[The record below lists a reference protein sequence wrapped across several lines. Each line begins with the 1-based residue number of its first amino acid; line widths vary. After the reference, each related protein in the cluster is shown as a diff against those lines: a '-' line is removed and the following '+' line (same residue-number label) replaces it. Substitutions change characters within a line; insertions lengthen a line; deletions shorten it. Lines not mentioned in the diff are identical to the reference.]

1 MRAYPGLAAI
11 LLILLAVSCS
21 DMSVFGPQDA
31 VPASIEVRSLRDG
44 GLVQVGGPLAYVVH
58 AERQPGEDLVLE
70 ATLLDAAGGEAWS
83 GTLASPQ
90 LEEELKLKPP
100 GLPAGLYRDRKSTRL
115 HSSH

>member
-21 DMSVFGPQDA
+21 DMSAFGPQDA

-44 GLVQVGGPLAYVVH
+44 GLVQVGDPLAYVVH

-90 LEEELKLKPP
+90 LEGGLQAHAAGPPP
-100 GLPAGLYRDRKSTRL
+100 GLCRPQP
-115 HSSH
+115 